1 MSGYCPECG
10 NLALGCE
17 IHGCAPLAISKTV
30 VGSLWANCY
39 LMSLKYRQAEP
50 IAGIRRSIVDL
61 AYFREV
67 NHDVDGTHGHINHV
81 TSLGHGGSRERGE
94 ALIQMLEYNNS
105 ARAHGPGWINN
116 RNEDIKYIQEKYL
129 S

>member
-1 MSGYCPECG
+1 MSGYCTECG
-10 NLALGCE
+10 NLVKGCE
-17 IHGCAPLAISKTV
+17 IHGCARLAIPITV
-30 VGSLWANCY
+30 VFSSWSNCY
-39 LMSLKYRQAEP
+39 LMYLKYRQAEP

-67 NHDVDGTHGHINHV
+67 THDVDGTPGHINHV
-81 TSLGHGGSRERGE
+81 TSLGPGGSRERGE
-94 ALIQMLEYNNS
+94 ALIRMLEYNNP
-105 ARAHGPGWINN
+105 ARSHGPGSINN